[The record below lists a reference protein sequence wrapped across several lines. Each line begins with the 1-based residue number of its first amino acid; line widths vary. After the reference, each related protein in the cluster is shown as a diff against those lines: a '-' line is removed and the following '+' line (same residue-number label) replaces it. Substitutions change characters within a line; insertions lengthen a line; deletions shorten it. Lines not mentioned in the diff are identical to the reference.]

1 MNNWNSSFMYTM
13 NQSKTMLDSPSKLYH
28 KSSITILNLVLPPL
42 KMPDKFN
49 KVQCFYIHSL
59 CVFNSSYRNCLFS
72 HHQII
77 EAGAF
82 KLSCFS
88 WNLIWHCDWPINFLP
103 MKGISIIQWA
113 PEKENHHTPL
123 SAFVERKDLNLTSSH
138 LNNSLKLHQTNI
150 VLVIPLIVGI
160 KFYLLHIAF

>member
-1 MNNWNSSFMYTM
+1 MYM
-13 NQSKTMLDSPSKLYH
+13 MKQSKTMLDDPSKLYH
-28 KSSITILNLVLPPL
+28 ISSITILNLVLPPR

-49 KVQCFYIHSL
+49 KLQCSYVHSR
-59 CVFNSSYRNCLFS
+59 CVFNSSYRNWLFS
-72 HHQII
+72 HHQIV
-77 EAGAF
+77 EAGTF

-88 WNLIWHCDWPINFLP
+88 WNLILHWDWPVNFLP
-103 MKGISIIQWA
+103 VKGISIIQWA